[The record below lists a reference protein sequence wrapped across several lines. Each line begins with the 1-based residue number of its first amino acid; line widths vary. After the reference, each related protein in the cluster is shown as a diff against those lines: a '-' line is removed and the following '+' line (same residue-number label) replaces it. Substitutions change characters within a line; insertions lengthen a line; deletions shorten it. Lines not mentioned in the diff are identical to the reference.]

1 MFLFQ
6 VSNVSTRAVVNT
18 PAWAESSGS
27 GANSRRS
34 SSVGPIPQH
43 QQQQPQHH
51 QQQQQQLQGARIGQH
66 LSRLHKKAQEH
77 LQHQENSAGR
87 QSVMSECAMA
97 PNHDQSSSSTSTT
110 LSGYASG
117 SAGGTT
123 TSPTTSRRASDPVRV
138 AQSHHS
144 SSSHQ
149 RNNAPSGMTRHR
161 SGSYNG
167 QSHNNT
173 QPGYQVCV
181 TPHRFQWS
189 SCTIH
194 DFHVL

>member
-1 MFLFQ
+1 M
-6 VSNVSTRAVVNT
+6 STRAVVNT
-18 PAWAESSGS
+18 SAWQESS

-34 SSVGPIPQH
+34 SSVGPTPQTSSSQTSNQH
-43 QQQQPQHH
+43 Q
-51 QQQQQQLQGARIGQH
+51 QGARIGQH

-123 TSPTTSRRASDPVRV
+123 TSTTTSRRASDPVRV

-194 DFHVL
+194 ML

>member
-117 SAGGTT
+117 SGGGGTG
-123 TSPTTSRRASDPVRV
+123 TSRRASDPVRV
-138 AQSHHS
+138 APSTAHAQ
-144 SSSHQ
+144 SHQ

-167 QSHNNT
+167 QPHNA
-173 QPGYQVCV
+173 QPGYQVC
-181 TPHRFQWS
+181 HSHFQWS
-189 SCTIH
+189 SSSTN
-194 DFHVL
+194 VL

>member
-1 MFLFQ
+1 M
-6 VSNVSTRAVVNT
+6 STRAVVNT
-18 PAWAESSGS
+18 PAWAESPASGS

-123 TSPTTSRRASDPVRV
+123 TSTTTSRRASDPVRV

-194 DFHVL
+194 VL

>member
-1 MFLFQ
+1 M
-6 VSNVSTRAVVNT
+6 
-18 PAWAESSGS
+18 
-27 GANSRRS
+27 
-34 SSVGPIPQH
+34 
-43 QQQQPQHH
+43 
-51 QQQQQQLQGARIGQH
+51 
-66 LSRLHKKAQEH
+66 SRLHKKAQEH
-77 LQHQENSAGR
+77 LQHGDAGR

-123 TSPTTSRRASDPVRV
+123 TSTTTSRRASDPVRV

-181 TPHRFQWS
+181 TAHRFQWS

-194 DFHVL
+194 VL